1 MAQNLEHIIWGL
13 SQICNLKRGLQVCH
27 IRLIFSE
34 IYIKDG
40 IKNKILLKIIVSI
53 SKTFKTSIFD
63 LASST
68 RIVSHDGKIFKTK
81 TFFFLFICEFYLT
94 FFLSIPFLFLIWVE
108 RRSWDLLIDTT
119 CKIHTFPFL
128 FLTLIFHIIRVQGT
142 KIINHPS

>member
-13 SQICNLKRGLQVCH
+13 SQNCNLERGLQVCH

-68 RIVSHDGKIFKTK
+68 RIVSHDGKIYELITLGNHSKLKMGNVLIPLGWVFSSIKMTQYELWK
-81 TFFFLFICEFYLT
+81 EQNPTYLNSYFIKCSFSNSY
-94 FFLSIPFLFLIWVE
+94 
-108 RRSWDLLIDTT
+108 
-119 CKIHTFPFL
+119 
-128 FLTLIFHIIRVQGT
+128 IRKV
-142 KIINHPS
+142 

>member
-81 TFFFLFICEFYLT
+81 SFFFFLFVSFISL
-94 FFLSIPFLFLIWVE
+94 FFVNPLFIFNLSWEKELRFTYWHNLQNTYIPLP
-108 RRSWDLLIDTT
+108 
-119 CKIHTFPFL
+119 FPY
-128 FLTLIFHIIRVQGT
+128 
-142 KIINHPS
+142 INISHNQSARDQNN